1 MATRELT
8 GAPLRIDHP
17 TAPLPYPAD
26 RALRR
31 LELAFAEQIVVNF
44 DHWGSVW
51 VASPVAEIEKDI
63 AEARAESVA
72 IDEWSTIDRDGNPL
86 RIVRIA
92 KSCMYGG
99 IHAFTTWNGLAKAVA

>member
-17 TAPLPYPAD
+17 TAPLPYLAD

-31 LELAFAEQIVVNF
+31 LELALAGQAVVNF

-51 VASPVAEIEKDI
+51 GTSPVAEIERDI

-72 IDEWSTIDRDGNPL
+72 IDEWSTIDRGGNPL
-86 RIVRIA
+86 RVVRIA
-92 KSCMYGG
+92 ESGMHGG